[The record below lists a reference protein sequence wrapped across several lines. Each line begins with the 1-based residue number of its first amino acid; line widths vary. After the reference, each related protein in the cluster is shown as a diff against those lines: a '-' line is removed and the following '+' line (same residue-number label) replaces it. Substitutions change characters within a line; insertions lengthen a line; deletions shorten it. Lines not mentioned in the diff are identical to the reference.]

1 MAEKKVKIK
10 VDVETNTA
18 GSIAQLKELKKQL
31 KETAAGSK
39 EFKEIQE
46 QIDDLTDKIKVSKE
60 NSGDWIDALERAGGP
75 IGALGGAL
83 NKAKLATISF
93 GTALKATGIGLI
105 VAAVGGL
112 VAAFNN
118 VEGAGKKL
126 EPILIAF
133 EKILGGIFA
142 ALEPLIDSFLE
153 LATAAL
159 PYITKGIGIFYSTLV
174 GLFNLVKNVGVGVG
188 QILKGIFTLDFDSVS
203 AGYDK
208 IKNAIPAAMDAGK
221 AAFGRFEE
229 GSKRLTK
236 TEKENL
242 KERGEANSKALDEKK
257 KQMEAQDKLDEAALN
272 KLKQEA
278 LAVAKTEQEKFDIE
292 KGFAD
297 KLYALKL
304 KDLQD
309 RLKLEKKGSAE
320 AKAIQA
326 EIIQLQADKV
336 AKDAEFAAKA
346 KEIAEKAAEEE
357 QKRLEE
363 RQKAN
368 EEALNKEE
376 SYLQLAREKG
386 LITEGEYQQK
396 LYDLRVKY
404 AGKNEE
410 LLKKEINLEDR
421 LNKGLITEEQY
432 QKELISLRQK
442 YSLLSDEAIKSKVN
456 LDKQRADGLISE
468 EQYQIELVK
477 IKEKYSQLTPEFES
491 EKAALEDKRKNNLI
505 SEEEF
510 QNKLNEI
517 RLKYAST
524 NVQTITDEG
533 AKLKAALDKEKA
545 DGLVSEEEFQK
556 RLVDIKLKYA
566 KPIDNTA
573 ILGKPA
579 ETDLLGEQAA
589 LFKQRQDNLISE
601 NEYQQ
606 ALLDLRKK
614 YNLSNDELIKAEIEF
629 AKYKNDEKKRLA
641 EDERNTLLN
650 GIQTEFEALDR
661 KNKQSELDFAQ
672 DLERLAGQKELLT
685 QQQTEELKNEELTEF
700 QKTEIR
706 KKYADARTAITDQE
720 IATEKAAMQAKHDI
734 NMAYLGLFEQF
745 GSVLQQVAGKNAGL
759 AIAGVVIQQAAA
771 IGQII
776 ASTGIANA
784 KAVAASPLTGG
795 LPWVAIN
802 TISAALSIA
811 STIASAVK
819 SIQQIKQ
826 QAAQAGAKTSGGG
839 SAQTSAP
846 QIPVPKVAGA
856 AAPQIQTTGG
866 QNPTTQ
872 IAETIAGARAPMKA
886 YVVSGEVSSQQALD
900 RRTSRAATFT
910 GG

>member
-31 KETAAGSK
+31 KETAAGSA
-39 EFKEIQE
+39 EFKKLANE
-46 QIDDLTDKIKVSKE
+46 IDDLEDKIKGSKA
-60 NSGDWIDALERAGGP
+60 GAADWIDTLESAGGP
-75 IGALGGAL
+75 IGMLGGAL
-83 NKAKLATISF
+83 NKAKVATVSF

-112 VAAFNN
+112 VAAFQSQ
-118 VEGAGKKL
+118 EGAMKKL
-126 EPILIAF
+126 EPLLIGL

-142 ALEPLIDSFLE
+142 AFEPLLDAFLE
-153 LATAAL
+153 MALQAL
-159 PYITKGIGIFYSTLV
+159 PYITKGVGVFYSVLL

-188 QILKGIFTLDFDSVS
+188 QILKGIFTLDFDTVS
-203 AGYDK
+203 EGYEK
-208 IKNAIPAAMDAGK
+208 IKNAIPAALDAGK

-229 GSKRLTK
+229 GTKRLTK

-242 KERGEANSKALDEKK
+242 KERSEANAKALDEKK

-272 KLKQEA
+272 KLKEEA
-278 LAVAKTEQEKFDIE
+278 LAVAQTEQEKFDVE
-292 KGFAD
+292 KQFAE
-297 KLYALKL
+297 KAYQLKL

-320 AKAIQA
+320 AKALQA

-357 QKRLEE
+357 QKRLEDK
-363 RQKAN
+363 QKAN
-368 EEALNKEE
+368 EQALNKEE

-386 LITEGEYQQK
+386 LITEEQYQKK
-396 LYDLRVKY
+396 LYDLRVQY

-410 LLKKEINLEDR
+410 LLKKEINLEDK
-421 LNKGLITEEQY
+421 LKKGLITEEQY
-432 QKELISLRQK
+432 QQQLVALRQR
-442 YSLLSDEAIKSKVN
+442 YSLLSDEAVKSKVD

-468 EQYQIELVK
+468 EQYQAALLQ
-477 IKEKYSQLTPEFES
+477 IKEKYSQLSPEFET
-491 EKAALEDKRKNNLI
+491 EKAGLEAQREQKLI
-505 SEEEF
+505 SEE
-510 QNKLNEI
+510 
-517 RLKYAST
+517 
-524 NVQTITDEG
+524 D
-533 AKLKAALDKEKA
+533 
-545 DGLVSEEEFQK
+545 FQK
-556 RLVDIKLKYA
+556 KLSEIKAKYTQ
-566 KPIDNTA
+566 PSQSG
-573 ILGKPA
+573 LF
-579 ETDLLGEQAA
+579 EEQTA

-606 ALLDLRKK
+606 GLLDLRKK
-614 YNLSNDELIKAEIEF
+614 YNLSNEELIKAEIDF
-629 AKYKNDEKKRLA
+629 QKYKNDEKKRLA

-650 GIQTEFEALDR
+650 GIQSEFEALDR
-661 KNKQSELDFAQ
+661 KNKQAELDFAQ
-672 DLERLAGQKELLT
+672 DLERLAAQRELLT
-685 QQQTEELKNEELTEF
+685 QQEAEELKNEELTEF

-745 GSVLQQVAGKNAGL
+745 GGLLQQIAGKNVGL

-776 ASTGIANA
+776 ANTGIANA

-811 STIASAVK
+811 STIAGAVK

-826 QAAQAGAKTSGGG
+826 QAAQAGVKNTGGG

-846 QIPVPKVAGA
+846 QIPVPKAAGA

-872 IAETIAGARAPMKA
+872 IAETISTARAPMKA